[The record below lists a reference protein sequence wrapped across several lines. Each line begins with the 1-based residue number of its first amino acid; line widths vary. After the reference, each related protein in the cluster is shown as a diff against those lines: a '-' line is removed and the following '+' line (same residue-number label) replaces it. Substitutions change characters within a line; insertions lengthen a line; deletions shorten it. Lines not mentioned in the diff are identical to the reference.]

1 MFVNTRGHNTLVR
14 TVLDINQVWS
24 KIRIVFK
31 EEILF
36 WNFFFRFSKNLIK
49 TLKFEIFKRNTSFY
63 FTFRIKKINPF
74 LIVYIFHKYVYIYE
88 RRVKI

>member
-1 MFVNTRGHNTLVR
+1 MFVNTRGHNTLAR

-24 KIRIVFK
+24 KIKIVFK

-36 WNFFFRFSKNLIK
+36 WNFFFRFPKNLIK

-63 FTFRIKKINPF
+63 FTFRIKNKIFNSLHF
-74 LIVYIFHKYVYIYE
+74 SQICIYI
-88 RRVKI
+88 